1 MAEPDVKKLE
11 YLIDELIKVCEDLKR
26 ENDLLR
32 DRQSSLATERTRLIE
47 MNEQARSRVEAMIM
61 RLKSLERDV

>member
-1 MAEPDVKKLE
+1 MADPDVKKLE